1 VPGFG
6 VAEMT
11 RMAKAFVQTPVMPA
25 RELHMPAT
33 LQARTLHGCRRSA
46 RSTTNSTLRSRTPI
60 KKLLAAGGSVSDL
73 HQIVVAESHAAVAV
87 IRPRQTVE
95 LSTRDVVSL
104 TKGVL
109 LAA

>member
-1 VPGFG
+1 
-6 VAEMT
+6 
-11 RMAKAFVQTPVMPA
+11 
-25 RELHMPAT
+25 
-33 LQARTLHGCRRSA
+33 
-46 RSTTNSTLRSRTPI
+46 
-60 KKLLAAGGSVSDL
+60 LLAAGGSVSDL